1 MNRIWMVVVLNG
13 WLCLLYSLTVLVV
26 KSLAA
31 RSLFLIWNVAYQK
44 HHSQQLKTLVRCQD
58 TIGLFITELDVLG
71 LLFHPIGY
79 FEILS
84 GLCASS

>member
-13 WLCLLYSLTVLVV
+13 WLWLLYSLTVLGV

-31 RSLFLIWNVAYQK
+31 RSLFLTWNVAYQK
-44 HHSQQLKTLVRCQD
+44 HHSQQLKTLVRFQD

-71 LLFHPIGY
+71 LPFHPIGY

-84 GLCASS
+84 GLCASL